1 MMLRVIVLSLLLF
14 MSPAVAAAQGV
25 ELTTQAP
32 SLILRDTRGRVVRL
46 DDYRGKVVLLNFWAT
61 WCAPCR
67 AEMPDLVKWQREHRG
82 KGLQMIGVTY
92 PPNDLAKIRRYIRR
106 IRVNYPVL
114 IGTKQTKLLF
124 DEGETLP
131 VTIIIDRDGRVRG
144 RVEGIMFE
152 DEFEEKVKP
161 LLR

>member
-1 MMLRVIVLSLLLF
+1 ML
-14 MSPAVAAAQGV
+14 PYVAAAQSD
-25 ELTTQAP
+25 EATTKAP

-46 DDYRGKVVLLNFWAT
+46 EDFRGKVVLLNFWAT

-67 AEMPDLVKWQREHRG
+67 VEMPDLIKWQREHRSN
-82 KGLQMIGVTY
+82 GLQVIGVTY
-92 PPNDLAKIRRYIRR
+92 PPTRLAKVRRFIRR
-106 IRVNYPVL
+106 IRVNYPVVL
-114 IGTKQTKLLF
+114 GTKATRALF
-124 DEGETLP
+124 DAGETLP
-131 VTIIIDRDGRVRG
+131 FTVIIGRDGRVRG